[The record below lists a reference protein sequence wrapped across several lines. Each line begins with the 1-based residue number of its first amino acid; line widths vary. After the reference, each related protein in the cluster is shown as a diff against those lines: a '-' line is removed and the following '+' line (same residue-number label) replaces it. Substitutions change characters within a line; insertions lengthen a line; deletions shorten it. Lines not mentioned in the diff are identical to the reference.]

1 MVRAWPLHLGQSP
14 QGARMGPI
22 VWLILTLIDIYI
34 WIVIIAVVVELL
46 SYFGVLDRNNNF
58 VRQIRY
64 ALARLTE
71 PALAPIRR
79 VLPDLGGIDLSPLLL
94 LVFLQFLSIAVA
106 TWTRPLL

>member
-1 MVRAWPLHLGQSP
+1 
-14 QGARMGPI
+14 MGPI

-34 WIVIIAVVVELL
+34 WIVIIAVIVQLL
-46 SYFGVLDRNNNF
+46 SYFGVLDRSNNF

-64 ALARLTE
+64 ALQRLTE

-94 LVFLQFLSIAVA
+94 LVLLQFLSIAVA

>member
-1 MVRAWPLHLGQSP
+1 ME
-14 QGARMGPI
+14 PI
-22 VWLILTLIDIYI
+22 VWLILKLIQIYT
-34 WIVIIAVVVELL
+34 WIVIIAVIVQLL

-58 VRQIRY
+58 VRQLRY
-64 ALARLTE
+64 ALMRLTE

-94 LVFLQFLSIAVA
+94 LVFLEFLSLAVE